1 MSRNISNPM
10 TIIVE
15 QDTTS
20 NPGNHV
26 FTLYANLQYFVPN
39 TIPSGHDIGN
49 SMVSIVS
56 TIAYN
61 WVGTSVSPSSLGGA
75 QFQATQNR
83 LIHSNDFANLS
94 DYFAQSIESV
104 IGDYMLTNTANNTFQ
119 TILKVATGNTQ
130 PNQVK
135 LLNTRPGS
143 SAQYITCLLYTSDAA
158 DE

>member
-1 MSRNISNPM
+1 
-10 TIIVE
+10 
-15 QDTTS
+15 
-20 NPGNHV
+20 
-26 FTLYANLQYFVPN
+26 
-39 TIPSGHDIGN
+39 
-49 SMVSIVS
+49 MVSVVS

-61 WVGTSVSPSSLGGA
+61 WVGSYVSPSSLGGA

-83 LIHSNDFANLS
+83 IIHSNDFANLS

-143 SAQYITCLLYTSDAA
+143 SAQYITTFSFPNNSLYNVLLSLIHI
-158 DE
+158 